1 MSYQATQIATI
12 LEQINKDLFIPGI
25 QRPFVWQPDQIA
37 RLFDSLMRRYPIGS
51 FLLWR
56 LEPGSLEDW
65 DIYRFIDH
73 FWQGDIHNDPANL
86 DGTHPVTLV
95 LDGQQRLTS
104 ILIGLKGSYAIRQK
118 YRRKDNA
125 DAWTAFELYLDLAH
139 APEQDDEDEEGNP
152 IENSYRFKFFEEA
165 KPPTNKQG
173 ELWFEVGMILAA
185 KTEDERDR
193 LLRDWVDNNFTLAAE
208 RKQTARETLDRLWTL
223 VWRDESI
230 AFFTE
235 HSQSYDKVL
244 DIFIRANDGGV
255 KLSRGDLLMSVITL
269 RWNQFSARDE
279 VEQLLKQVSDIAQP
293 QRTLQREYVLRA
305 SLFLTDLP
313 FSIQVKNFSLAN
325 IRRIE
330 AQWEPLKTWLIAA
343 AKLASDQGL
352 RSDSLASMNG
362 VTLIAYY
369 LRNLFDQQPIA
380 AADLAQIDPT
390 NLERIRQWMIVLGA
404 GRYFSQQTSNKLSAA
419 RSILKTAIR
428 KDDIFPMIPLMEVFG
443 FNAREAVF
451 GGWVDTF
458 CAGLQSEKHSELLVS
473 LLYGGHLPNLG
484 RRPVNLVQSRFFL
497 DDELRHAGVPEAQR
511 PLIQGFSDRQV
522 MAVALTKEQL
532 QEYYLY
538 PFEEWLTR
546 VPASFFS
553 EHTLPADRD
562 LYKLERLPDLV
573 QARREM
579 LDQHFRQIFLAKPSV
594 ALADGEPQK
603 NSSFESSRR
612 RFDTNIA

>member
-1 MSYQATQIATI
+1 MSYQATQIANI
-12 LEQINKDLFIPGI
+12 LEQINKELFIPGI

-65 DIYRFIDH
+65 DIYRFVDH

-86 DGTHPVTLV
+86 DSTKPVTLV

-118 YRRKDNA
+118 YRRKNNA

-165 KPPTNKQG
+165 KPPTNKQD

-185 KTEDERDR
+185 KSEDECDR
-193 LLRDWVDNNFTLAAE
+193 LLRDWVDNNFTLDAE
-208 RKQTARETLDRLWTL
+208 RKQTARETLARLWTL

-269 RWNQFSARDE
+269 RWDRFSARDE
-279 VEQLLKQVSDIAQP
+279 IEQLLKQVSDISQP
-293 QRTLQREYVLRA
+293 KRTLQREYVLRA
-305 SLFLTDLP
+305 SLFLSDLP
-313 FSIQVKNFSLAN
+313 FSIQVKNFSPAN

-330 AQWEPLKTWLIAA
+330 AQWEPLKSWLIAA
-343 AKLASDQGL
+343 ATLAADQGL
-352 RSDSLASMNG
+352 RGDNLASMNG

-369 LRNLFDQQPIA
+369 LRNVFEQQAIN
-380 AADLAQIDPT
+380 DPALGQVDPA

-404 GRYFSQQTSNKLSAA
+404 GRYFSQQTSNKLNAA
-419 RSILKTAIR
+419 RSILKTATR
-428 KDDIFPMIPLMEVFG
+428 KDETFPIIPLMEVFG

-458 CAGLQSEKHSELLVS
+458 CAGFQSDKHSELLVS

-484 RRPVNLVQSRFFL
+484 RRPVNLVQPRFFM

-511 PLIQGFSDRQV
+511 QLLQGFADRQV
-522 MAVALTKEQL
+522 LAVALTKEQL
-532 QEYYLY
+532 QDYYLY
-538 PFEEWLTR
+538 PFEEWLAR
-546 VPASFFS
+546 VPDSFFV

-562 LYKLERLPDLV
+562 LYRLERLPELV
-573 QARREM
+573 QARRVM
-579 LDQHFRQIFLAKPSV
+579 LDAHFRQLFLDQPSAV
-594 ALADGEPQK
+594 LPDNVRAGREFTETDQA
-603 NSSFESSRR
+603 
-612 RFDTNIA
+612 AV